1 MVDSTRSKTTL
12 DRLEEALAKLTSS
25 HLHITGKLDDLL
37 NRVAV
42 LENTPHPTPSPSSSS
57 ANPVIPTHPLQPH
70 RLKLEVP
77 RFDGTDPSG
86 WVFKISQ
93 FFEYHSVPDLERL
106 TIASFYMDGP
116 ALAWFQWMA
125 RNHQLPTW
133 TGFLQAI
140 EARFAH
146 SPYEDPTGQLFKLM
160 QKGSVRDYLTQFEAL
175 ANRITGLSPSS
186 LLSCFISGLDPAIRR
201 EVQALQPL
209 TMVHAA
215 GLARLQEEKFQ
226 DTQRNPRIRPS
237 FPSSPST
244 PLSFS
249 TPSPPS
255 PLPLLPSP
263 AKPPPLPVKRLSP
276 EELASHR
283 ERGLCFYCDNK
294 FTRGHRCSSR
304 FFLLIADDDTG
315 DAPLKPNIEGLP
327 HLPNSPLDPVQAQ
340 PDMTQPDIL
349 SSIT

>member
-1 MVDSTRSKTTL
+1 M
-12 DRLEEALAKLTSS
+12 
-25 HLHITGKLDDLL
+25 
-37 NRVAV
+37 
-42 LENTPHPTPSPSSSS
+42 
-57 ANPVIPTHPLQPH
+57 
-70 RLKLEVP
+70 
-77 RFDGTDPSG
+77 
-86 WVFKISQ
+86 
-93 FFEYHSVPDLERL
+93 
-106 TIASFYMDGP
+106 IASFYMDGP

-146 SPYEDPTGQLFKLM
+146 SPYEDPTGQLFKLT

-186 LLSCFISGLDPAIRR
+186 LLSCFISRLDPAIRR

-226 DTQRNPRIRPS
+226 DFSHPTCIRPS
-237 FPSSPST
+237 FPSSPPT
-244 PLSFS
+244 LLSLS

-276 EELASHR
+276 EELASRR
-283 ERGLCFYCDNK
+283 ERGLCFYCDDK

-304 FFLLIADDDTG
+304 FFLLIADDDPG
-315 DAPLKPNIEGLP
+315 DVLSNPNIESLP
-327 HLPNSPLDPVQAQ
+327 HSPDPPLDPVPA
-340 PDMTQPDIL
+340 
-349 SSIT
+349 